1 MTPITPARRPPEP
14 GEVYWV
20 ELDPVIGSEQGG
32 RRPVLVLSD
41 DSLHSLSSRVL
52 ICPITENRQDW
63 PTKVFI
69 PAGYVVSRA
78 VLTDQARM
86 IDRNHRHL
94 RYIGRL
100 PDEITLRVSQRVA
113 TYMGVVPARET
124 S

>member
-1 MTPITPARRPPEP
+1 MTTTIPARRHPEP

-20 ELDPVIGSEQGG
+20 ELDPVVGSEQGG

-41 DSLHSLSSRVL
+41 DSLHTLSSRVL
-52 ICPITENRQDW
+52 ICPITANRQDW

-69 PAGYVVSRA
+69 PAGCVVSGA

-86 IDRNHRHL
+86 IDRDHRHL
-94 RYIGRL
+94 RYIGKL

-113 TYMGVVPARET
+113 TYMGIVPAREA